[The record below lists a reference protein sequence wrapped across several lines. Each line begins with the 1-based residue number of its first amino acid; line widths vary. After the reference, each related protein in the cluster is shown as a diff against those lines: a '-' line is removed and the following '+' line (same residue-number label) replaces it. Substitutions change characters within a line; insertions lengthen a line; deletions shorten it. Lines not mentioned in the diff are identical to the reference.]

1 MTSNNQVSISERSR
15 VIYLDYLRIA
25 ATFGVIVLHIS
36 GQNWYT
42 TSVNSFEWN
51 VLNFYDS
58 IVRWVVPI
66 FVMISGALFLDK
78 AKEVSIKKLY
88 SKNILRIITALIFWS
103 SVYALDEG
111 IQGANFSSFFI
122 SMLEV
127 NYHLWFL
134 IMLIGLYIT
143 VPILR
148 KVTAS
153 SQLTK
158 YFLVISFVF
167 TFLIPSISNLLT
179 LLEISSAEKFIEAI
193 QESFS
198 EMNFHLTL
206 GYTSYFVLGYF
217 LSKVDLNRKFRIV
230 IYIFG
235 IIGFITTILLT
246 AGFSSKMQIAYG
258 EFYSNFSLNV
268 LLESISVFVFTR
280 YQLTKITALF
290 KYQTLVL
297 KVSKYSFGIY
307 LVHALIIE
315 IMIVI
320 LGINNLSFNPIFSIP
335 TLSIGVF
342 GVSFL
347 ISAILNHIP
356 LLNRYIV

>member
-1 MTSNNQVSISERSR
+1 MTMNSKIIVNDKQR

-25 ATFGVIVLHIS
+25 ATFCVVVLHIS

-66 FVMISGALFLDK
+66 FVMISGALFLDNE
-78 AKEVSIKKLY
+78 KELSVNKLF
-88 SKNILRIITALIFWS
+88 SKNIFRITTALIFWS
-103 SVYALDEG
+103 SFYALDEG

-122 SMLEV
+122 SLLEV

-143 VPILR
+143 VPIFR
-148 KVTAS
+148 KITES

-158 YFLVISFVF
+158 YFLIVSLIF
-167 TFLIPSISNLLT
+167 TFLIPNLLNLLS
-179 LLEISSAEKFIEAI
+179 LLEISVAGKAFEAI
-193 QESFS
+193 QVSFS

-217 LSKVDLNRKFRIV
+217 LSKVDLNRKLRIV

-268 LLESISVFVFTR
+268 LLESISIFVFAR
-280 YQLTKITALF
+280 YELTKIFSLV
-290 KYQTLVL
+290 KYKNVVL
-297 KVSKYSFGIY
+297 KTSKYSFGIF
-307 LVHALIIE
+307 LVHALVIE
-315 IMIVI
+315 IMIII

-335 TLSIGVF
+335 VLSLAVF
-342 GVSFL
+342 LVSYI
-347 ISAILNHIP
+347 ISAILNRIP
-356 LLNRYIV
+356 IINKYIV